1 MTHWMKRSLEPLF
14 DPKAVAVIGAS
25 AVPGKIGNM
34 ALRSLMAGNR
44 DVFPVNPH
52 EREILGLTCYP
63 SISDVPSGVDVAL
76 VALPSRMSLD
86 SVRECATNGVKFVIL
101 ASSGFR
107 ESGDEGAELE
117 ARLLEAVSGTQTR
130 ILGPNTMGLYV
141 PSNHLD
147 TLFVTPD
154 RSRRP
159 GPGSV
164 AIISQSG
171 AVAVSFL
178 EKAEHAG
185 LGISACV
192 CLGNRCDIDE
202 LEVMDHLMHDEST
215 KCIAMYLESFSDGR
229 EFVSRAGEA
238 SSRKPIVML
247 KAGRTSA
254 GSRAAR
260 SHTGAISSSSD
271 AVVEGAIRQAGVV
284 RAYDEEELVDLSM
297 SLAAVGRIH
306 GGRVCVVASAG
317 GFGVIAADL
326 VESGSGL
333 GPLSMAQLGDPTK
346 RELEKVMP
354 AFTSPSNPVDLT
366 AGVTDDTYAKVL
378 DILQRDPGIDVILMS
393 LELQP
398 PGVSERLVQ
407 IAAERASHGGTP
419 IVVSVFAKDQS
430 EALRRVVD
438 LGAVAYPT
446 IKRSVRSIAALA
458 ERGRYLKRF
467 A

>member
-1 MTHWMKRSLEPLF
+1 MF

-25 AVPGKIGNM
+25 AVRGKMGNM
-34 ALRSLMAGNR
+34 ALTSLMTGNR
-44 DVFPVNPH
+44 ELYPVNPH
-52 EREILGLTCYP
+52 EREILGLRCYA
-63 SISDVPSGVDVAL
+63 SISEVPSEVDVAL
-76 VALPSRMSLD
+76 VALPSRLSLD
-86 SVRECATNGVKFVIL
+86 SVRECVAKGVKFVIV

-117 ARLLEAVSGTQTR
+117 SSLVEAVAGTGTR

-141 PSNHLD
+141 PGKNLD

-159 GPGSV
+159 KQGSV
-164 AIISQSG
+164 AVVSQSG

-178 EKAEHAG
+178 EKAEFAG

-202 LEVMDHLMHDEST
+202 LELIDYLMQDEST
-215 KCIAMYLESFSDGR
+215 KCIAMYLESFSEGR
-229 EFVSRAGEA
+229 EFVSRAGAA
-238 SSRKPIVML
+238 SLEKPIVLL

-254 GSRAAR
+254 GSKAA
-260 SHTGAISSSSD
+260 SLHTGALSSSLD
-271 AVVEGAIRQAGVV
+271 AVVDGAVRQAGVV

-297 SLAAVGRIH
+297 SLSVIDHVQNGN
-306 GGRVCVVASAG
+306 VCVVASAG

-326 VESGSGL
+326 VEAESGH
-333 GPLSMAQLGDPTK
+333 GPLSMAQLSDSTK
-346 RELEKVMP
+346 RELGKVMP

-366 AGVTDDTYAKVL
+366 AGVTDDTYARVL
-378 DILQRDPGIDVILMS
+378 DILQRDPGIDAILMS

-398 PGVSERLVQ
+398 PGISDGLIR
-407 IAAERASHGGTP
+407 IAADRATPDRTP

-430 EALRRVVD
+430 TALRQVVD
-438 LGAVAYPT
+438 SGAVAYPT
-446 IKRSVRSIAALA
+446 IRRSVRSIAALA
-458 ERGRYLKRF
+458 ERGRYLRRL